1 MSAKTCSTHWKW
13 ICFNDQTAT
22 SGHLFSATDKP
33 LLLSPS
39 SVLTQPPRQTFPKA
53 AGLEANPGSTPRTGT
68 RPPAHLTLL
77 HSQLLT
83 QVEKFSIA
91 KSHIRPGLFARAQR
105 QGRCPVRS
113 LSLFLAQCTRPSRRQ
128 GEPTSFSQSTSSPD
142 RPCGRADQG
151 ASTHPLLGFIIP
163 VSQVTVPVRAN

>member
-39 SVLTQPPRQTFPKA
+39 SVLTQPPRQTFPRQLVLKQIQDLRHA
-53 AGLEANPGSTPRTGT
+53 QARG
-68 RPPAHLTLL
+68 HLPTSHFL